1 MMLRSPRKQLM
12 LIIVIVPRKL
22 QRKFCVQQ
30 SIVYSLQKKNTCVPT
45 TFDAPCIGKFYTR
58 TYSELESHS
67 CGQQDSYSTPSQRTQ
82 DFRLTQWGE
91 FLLYLLKEVNQCQL
105 FS

>member
-12 LIIVIVPRKL
+12 LIIIIVPRKL

-30 SIVYSLQKKNTCVPT
+30 SIVYSLQKKTHVYLLR
-45 TFDAPCIGKFYTR
+45 FDAPCIENFYTI

-67 CGQQDSYSTPSQRTQ
+67 CGQQDSYSTPSQRSQ

-91 FLLYLLKEVNQCQL
+91 FQLYLLKEVNQCQL